1 MPAISVE
8 KREEGFIPTK
18 RRNSPACR
26 RQGFRY
32 SDFGFWVVLM
42 DFRLTI
48 EQEMVR
54 DAVKEFTEKEIKPVA
69 AQYDEEKQFPYEN
82 LKKMAE
88 LGLMGM
94 NIPAEFGGA
103 EVGAV
108 AYSLAITEIAKGCA
122 SHAVTTSVT
131 NMVAEV
137 IYEFG
142 QEKIKRKHVP
152 KLCNG
157 EYPAGSF
164 AITEP
169 HTGSDAANIRTT
181 AVRKSD
187 TYILNGTKTLI
198 TNGEASGVT
207 VTWAVTDQNAKKGK
221 GVSAFVVEKG
231 TPGFIVERTE
241 EKMGHRASQINELVF
256 ENCAVPSNAL
266 LGKEGEGFNIAMME
280 LDGGRIGIGSLALGV
295 GFAAIGFAKE
305 YIRKREAFGRPL
317 SSFEAIQWMVADSYT
332 ELEAAQLLVLRA
344 AFLKEAHQP
353 FTKEASMAKLFAT
366 ETARNVAIRAV
377 QMLGGYGYTKDYP
390 VERYLRDII
399 GTTLYEGTS
408 EVQRI
413 VISREIL
420 K

>member
-1 MPAISVE
+1 MRGNPQS
-8 KREEGFIPTK
+8 K
-18 RRNSPACR
+18 
-26 RQGFRY
+26 
-32 SDFGFWVVLM
+32 DM
-42 DFRLTI
+42 DFKLTP
-48 EQEMVR
+48 EQEMIRDMVR
-54 DAVKEFTEKEIKPVA
+54 DFTEKNIKPVA
-69 AQYDEEKQFPYEN
+69 ALYDEEKQFPYQN
-82 LKKMAE
+82 LKRMAE

-94 NIPAEFGGA
+94 NIPVEFGGA
-103 EVGAV
+103 EVGVV
-108 AYSLAITEIAKGCA
+108 AYSLAITEIARGCA

-137 IYEFG
+137 IFEFG
-142 QEKIKRKHVP
+142 KEAIRRKHIP

-157 EYPAGSF
+157 EYPAGAF

-181 AVRKSD
+181 AIRKD
-187 TYILNGTKTLI
+187 NNYIFNGSKTLI
-198 TNGEASGVT
+198 TSGEASGVT
-207 VTWAVTDQNAKKGK
+207 ITWAVTDQNAKKGK
-221 GVSAFVVEKG
+221 GISAFVIEKG
-231 TPGFIVERTE
+231 APGFIIGKAE
-241 EKMGHRASQINELVF
+241 EKMGHRASQTNELVF
-256 ENCAVPSNAL
+256 DNCIVSSDNL
-266 LGKEGEGFNIAMME
+266 LGKEGEGFKIAMME

-295 GFAAIGFAKE
+295 GFAAIDFATE
-305 YIRKREAFGRPL
+305 YIKEREAFGKPL
-317 SSFEAIQWMVADSYT
+317 SSFEAIQWMIADSYT

-344 AFLKEAHQP
+344 AFLKEIRQP

-408 EVQRI
+408 EVQRL

-420 K
+420 GH

>member
-1 MPAISVE
+1 
-8 KREEGFIPTK
+8 
-18 RRNSPACR
+18 
-26 RQGFRY
+26 
-32 SDFGFWVVLM
+32 M
-42 DFRLTI
+42 DFKLTP
-48 EQEMVR
+48 EQEMIRDMVR
-54 DAVKEFTEKEIKPVA
+54 DFTEKNIKPVA
-69 AQYDEEKQFPYEN
+69 ALYDEEKQFPFQN
-82 LKKMAE
+82 LKKMSD

-94 NIPAEFGGA
+94 NIPIEFGGS
-103 EVGAV
+103 EVGVV
-108 AYSLAITEIAKGCA
+108 AYSLAIAEIAKGCA

-142 QEKIKRKHVP
+142 QEEIKRKHVP
-152 KLCNG
+152 KLCSG
-157 EYPAGSF
+157 QYPAGSF

-169 HTGSDAANIRTT
+169 HTGSDAGNIRTT
-181 AVRKSD
+181 AVRQKESF
-187 TYILNGTKTLI
+187 ILNGSKTLI
-198 TNGEASGVT
+198 TSGEASGVT
-207 VTWAVTDQNAKKGK
+207 VTWAVTDRNAKKGK
-221 GVSAFVVEKG
+221 GISAFAIEKG
-231 TPGFIVERTE
+231 TPGFVIGKAE
-241 EKMGHRASQINELVF
+241 EKMGHRASQTNELVF
-256 ENCAVPSNAL
+256 DHCMIPANCL
-266 LGKEGEGFNIAMME
+266 LGKEGEGFKIAMME

-295 GFAAIGFAKE
+295 GFSAIDFAIE
-305 YIRKREAFGRPL
+305 YVREREAFGKSL
-317 SSFEAIQWMVADSYT
+317 SNFEAIQWMIADSYT

-344 AFLKEAHQP
+344 ACLKETRQP

-420 K
+420 ER

>member
-1 MPAISVE
+1 
-8 KREEGFIPTK
+8 
-18 RRNSPACR
+18 
-26 RQGFRY
+26 
-32 SDFGFWVVLM
+32 M
-42 DFRLTI
+42 DFKLTP
-48 EQEMVR
+48 EQEMIRDMVR
-54 DAVKEFTEKEIKPVA
+54 DFTEKNIKPVA
-69 AQYDEEKQFPYEN
+69 GLYDEEKQFPYQN
-82 LKKMAE
+82 LKKMAQ

-94 NIPAEFGGA
+94 NIPAHLGGS
-103 EVGAV
+103 EVGV
-108 AYSLAITEIAKGCA
+108 IAYSLAITEIAKGCA

-142 QEKIKRKHVP
+142 QEEIKKRYVP
-152 KLCNG
+152 KLCSG

-181 AVRKSD
+181 AIRQKD
-187 TYILNGTKTLI
+187 TYILNGSKTLI
-198 TNGEASGVT
+198 TSGEASGVT
-207 VTWAVTDQNAKKGK
+207 VTWAVTDKNARKGK
-221 GVSAFVVEKG
+221 GISAFVIEKG
-231 TPGFIVERTE
+231 TPGFIVGKAE
-241 EKMGHRASQINELVF
+241 EKMGHRASQTNELF
-256 ENCAVPSNAL
+256 FDNCVIPANCL
-266 LGKEGEGFNIAMME
+266 LGKEGEGFKIAMME
-280 LDGGRIGIGSLALGV
+280 LDGGRIGIGSLAVGV
-295 GFAAIGFAKE
+295 GFSAIDFAVNYVKE
-305 YIRKREAFGRPL
+305 REAFGKPL
-317 SSFEAIQWMVADSYT
+317 SSFEAIQWMIADSYT

-344 AFLKEAHQP
+344 AYLKENRQN

-420 K
+420 KE

>member
-1 MPAISVE
+1 
-8 KREEGFIPTK
+8 
-18 RRNSPACR
+18 
-26 RQGFRY
+26 
-32 SDFGFWVVLM
+32 M
-42 DFRLTI
+42 DFKLTP
-48 EQEMVR
+48 EQEMIR
-54 DAVKEFTEKEIKPVA
+54 DMVKDFTEKNIKPVA
-69 AQYDEEKQFPYEN
+69 ALYDEEKQFPYQN
-82 LKKMAE
+82 LKRMAE

-94 NIPAEFGGA
+94 NIPVEFGGA
-103 EVGAV
+103 EVGVV

-142 QEKIKRKHVP
+142 KEEIRRKYVP
-152 KLCNG
+152 KLCKG

-169 HTGSDAANIRTT
+169 HTGSDAGNIRTT
-181 AVRKSD
+181 AIRQND

-198 TNGEASGVT
+198 TSGEASGVT
-207 VTWAVTDQNAKKGK
+207 VTWAITDRNAKKGK
-221 GVSAFVVEKG
+221 GISAFAIEKG
-231 TPGFIVERTE
+231 SPGFIIGKAE
-241 EKMGHRASQINELVF
+241 EKMGHRASQTNELVF
-256 ENCAVPSNAL
+256 DNCVIPSDCL
-266 LGKEGEGFNIAMME
+266 LGKEGEGFKIAMME

-295 GFAAIGFAKE
+295 GFAAIEFATEYVKE
-305 YIRKREAFGRPL
+305 REVFGKPL
-317 SSFEAIQWMVADSYT
+317 SSFEAIQWMIADSYT
-332 ELEAAQLLVLRA
+332 ELEAAQLLILRA
-344 AFLKEAHQP
+344 AFLKETHQP

-408 EVQRI
+408 EGQRI
-413 VISREIL
+413 VIAREVL
-420 K
+420 GR